1 MNSTCFL
8 APNVQIEVLGDL
20 STLHSLE
27 FINLSFNEIQ
37 KLDPFSAMHDKRCNL
52 KYLDLKGNQISD
64 AKQVGYLSGCS
75 VRLSDEK

>member
-1 MNSTCFL
+1 MNSTFL
-8 APNVQIEVLGDL
+8 APNIQIEVLGDL
-20 STLHSLE
+20 STLLSLE

-37 KLDPFSAMHDKRCNL
+37 KLDSFWGLHDKRCNL

-75 VRLSDEK
+75 VRLSDKK